1 LKNEKEVTYQGRKD
15 RNFECEKEV
24 TAREVKTGILK

>member
-15 RNFECEKEV
+15 RNFEGKKEV
-24 TAREVKTGILK
+24 TARNVKKEI